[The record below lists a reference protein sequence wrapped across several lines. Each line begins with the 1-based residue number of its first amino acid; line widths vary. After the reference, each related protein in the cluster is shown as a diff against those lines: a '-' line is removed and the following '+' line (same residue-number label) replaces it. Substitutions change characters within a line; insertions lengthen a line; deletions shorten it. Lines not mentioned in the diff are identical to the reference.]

1 MKKFFAFQV
10 LIALFIGALIGHFFP
25 ALGQSLRPIGDAFIH
40 LIKMIVVPIVFTT
53 IVIGSSGDGN
63 MKKMGSLGLKT
74 IIWFEFITTLILG
87 IGLILVNVLKPGA
100 GFNLSHLAQKDI
112 TQLNESVTKVVDF
125 KTMLVNIIPS
135 NIVDAMAKSDLL
147 AVIFFA
153 ILFGAAAGA
162 IGKKSEP
169 AMKFMESVAN
179 IMFKLTQMVMVTAP
193 IGVLSLMAASVGQYG
208 IALLIPMAKL
218 IGVVYLGLA
227 IVIFGLFPIIAWF
240 LKISYFK
247 VFRMVWDLFLIAF
260 STTSTE
266 TILPQL
272 MDRMEA
278 YGCSKRVVSF
288 VIPSGLS
295 LNCDGSTLYLSVCS
309 IFLAQAYGIPMD
321 FGQQLIVMGV
331 LVATSKGIAAV
342 PSGSLVVLLAT
353 ASAVGLPAEGVAIIA
368 GIDRV
373 LDMARTACN
382 TPGHVLACIVV
393 SKWEKEFRQGE
404 WKAQTEQSSIRQVP
418 PTF

>member
-10 LIALFIGALIGHFFP
+10 LIALVIGALIGHFFP
-25 ALGQSLRPIGDAFIH
+25 EFGQALRPVGDAFIH

-53 IVIGSSGDGN
+53 IVIGSSGGGS

-87 IGLILVNVLKPGA
+87 IGLLLANTLKPGA
-100 GFNLSHLAQKDI
+100 GLNMSHLAKNDI
-112 TQLNESVTKVVDF
+112 APLNEGVSKVVDF

-153 ILFGAAAGA
+153 ILFGVAAGA
-162 IGKKSEP
+162 IGKASEP
-169 AMKFMESVAN
+169 AIKFMESVAK

-193 IGVLSLMAASVGQYG
+193 IGVLALMAASVGQFG
-208 IALLIPMAKL
+208 IALLVPMAKL

-227 IVIFGLFPIIAWF
+227 IVIFGLFPLIAWF

-247 VFRMVWDLFLIAF
+247 LFRMIWDLFLIAF

-272 MDRMEA
+272 MSRMEA

-309 IFLAQAYGIPMD
+309 IFLAQAFGIPMD
-321 FGQQLIVMGV
+321 FGQQLILMGV

-393 SKWEKEFRQGE
+393 SKWEKEFRQQE
-404 WKAQTEQSSIRQVP
+404 WVNTQTEQSSIRQS
-418 PTF
+418 

>member
-25 ALGQSLRPIGDAFIH
+25 ELGQSLRPIGDAFIH

-87 IGLILVNVLKPGA
+87 IGLLLVNILKPGS
-100 GFNLSHLAQKDI
+100 GLNLSHLAQKDI

-227 IVIFGLFPIIAWF
+227 IVIFVLFPIIAWF

-393 SKWEKEFRQGE
+393 SKWEKEFRQEE

>member
-25 ALGQSLRPIGDAFIH
+25 VLGQSLRPIGDAFIH

-87 IGLILVNVLKPGA
+87 LGLILVNILKPGA
-100 GFNLSHLAQKDI
+100 GLNLSQLAQKDI

-193 IGVLSLMAASVGQYG
+193 IGVLALMAASVGQYG

-227 IVIFGLFPIIAWF
+227 IVIFVLFPIIGWF

>member
-10 LIALFIGALIGHFFP
+10 LIALVIGALIGHFFP
-25 ALGQSLRPIGDAFIH
+25 ELGQALRPVGDAFIH

-53 IVIGSSGDGN
+53 IVIGSSGGGS

-87 IGLILVNVLKPGA
+87 IGLLLANTLKPGA
-100 GFNLSHLAQKDI
+100 GLNMSHLAKNDI
-112 TQLNESVTKVVDF
+112 APLNEGVSKVVDF

-153 ILFGAAAGA
+153 ILFGVAAGA
-162 IGKKSEP
+162 IGKTSEP
-169 AMKFMESVAN
+169 AIKFMESVAK

-193 IGVLSLMAASVGQYG
+193 IGVLALMAASVGQFG
-208 IALLIPMAKL
+208 IALLVPMAKL

-227 IVIFGLFPIIAWF
+227 IVIFGLFPLIAWF

-247 VFRMVWDLFLIAF
+247 LFRMIWDLFLIAF

-272 MDRMEA
+272 MSRMEA

-309 IFLAQAYGIPMD
+309 IFLAQAFGIPMD
-321 FGQQLIVMGV
+321 FGQQLILMGV

-393 SKWEKEFRQGE
+393 SKWEKEFRQQE
-404 WKAQTEQSSIRQVP
+404 WVNTQTEQSSIRQA
-418 PTF
+418 

>member
-1 MKKFFAFQV
+1 MKKFIAFQI
-10 LIALFIGALIGHFFP
+10 LIALFIGALVGHFFP
-25 ALGQSLRPIGDAFIH
+25 ELGKALKPIGDAFIH

-53 IVIGSSGDGN
+53 IVIGSSGGGN

-74 IIWFEFITTLILG
+74 IIWFEFITTLILA
-87 IGLILVNVLKPGA
+87 IGLFLANSLKPGA
-100 GFNLSHLAQKDI
+100 GLDLSHLAQKDI
-112 TQLNESVTKVVDF
+112 TKLNDSVSKVVDF

-162 IGKKSEP
+162 VGKASEP

-179 IMFKLTQMVMVTAP
+179 IMFKLTQMVMITAP
-193 IGVLSLMAASVGQYG
+193 IGVLALMAASVGQYG
-208 IALLIPMAKL
+208 ITLLIPMAKL

-227 IVIFGLFPIIAWF
+227 IVIFGLFPLIAWF
-240 LKISYFK
+240 FKISYFN

-272 MDRMEA
+272 MERMEA

-309 IFLAQAYGIPMD
+309 IFLAQAFGIPMD
-321 FGQQLIVMGV
+321 FGQQLILMGV

-353 ASAVGLPAEGVAIIA
+353 ATAVGLPAEGVAIIA

-382 TPGHVLACIVV
+382 TPGHALACIVV
-393 SKWEKEFRQGE
+393 SKWEKEFRQKD
-404 WKAQTEQSSIRQVP
+404 WIKHQPEQRALEQV
-418 PTF
+418 

>member
-10 LIALFIGALIGHFFP
+10 LIGLFIGALIGYLFP
-25 ALGQSLRPIGDAFIH
+25 NFGMALRPIGDMFIH

-53 IVIGSSGDGN
+53 IVIGSSGSNGN

-74 IIWFEFITTLILG
+74 IIWFEFISVIILG
-87 IGLILVNVLKPGA
+87 IGLLLTNLLKPGA
-100 GFNLSHLAQKDI
+100 GLNFSHLAEKDI
-112 TQLNESVTKVVDF
+112 SQLNDSVSHVVDF
-125 KTMLVNIIPS
+125 KTMIVNIIPS
-135 NIVDAMAKSDLL
+135 NIVDVMARGDLL

-162 IGKKSEP
+162 IGKASEP
-169 AMKFMESVAN
+169 ALKFMDSVAK
-179 IMFKLTQMVMVTAP
+179 IMFRLTQMVMVTAP
-193 IGVLSLMAASVGQYG
+193 IGVLALMAASVGQYG
-208 IALLIPMAKL
+208 IGLLVPMAKL

-227 IVIFGLFPIIAWF
+227 IVVLGLFPLIAWF
-240 LKISYFK
+240 LKIPYFK

-272 MDRMEA
+272 MERMEKI
-278 YGCSKRVVSF
+278 GCSKRVVSF

-309 IFLAQAYGIPMD
+309 IFIAQAFGVPLT
-321 FGQQLIVMGV
+321 FGQQLIIMAV
-331 LVATSKGIAAV
+331 LIATSKGIAAV

-382 TPGHVLACIVV
+382 TPGHCLASIVV
-393 SKWEKEFRQGE
+393 SKWEKEFNPKE
-404 WKAQTEQSSIRQVP
+404 LININAHIEEQKIRQA
-418 PTF
+418 

>member
-10 LIALFIGALIGHFFP
+10 LIALVIGALIGHFFP
-25 ALGQSLRPIGDAFIH
+25 EFGQALRPVGDAFIH

-53 IVIGSSGDGN
+53 IVIGSSGGGS

-87 IGLILVNVLKPGA
+87 IGLLLANTLKPGA
-100 GFNLSHLAQKDI
+100 GLNMSHLAKNDI
-112 TQLNESVTKVVDF
+112 APLNEGVSKVVDF

-153 ILFGAAAGA
+153 ILFGVAAGA
-162 IGKKSEP
+162 IGKASEP
-169 AMKFMESVAN
+169 AIKFMESVAK

-193 IGVLSLMAASVGQYG
+193 IGVLALMAASVGQFG
-208 IALLIPMAKL
+208 IALLVPMAKL

-227 IVIFGLFPIIAWF
+227 IVIFGLFPLIAWF

-247 VFRMVWDLFLIAF
+247 LFRMIWDLFLIAF

-272 MDRMEA
+272 MSRMEA

-309 IFLAQAYGIPMD
+309 IFLAQAFGIPMD
-321 FGQQLIVMGV
+321 FGQQLILMGV

-393 SKWEKEFRQGE
+393 SKWEKEFRQQE
-404 WKAQTEQSSIRQVP
+404 WVNTQTEQSSIRQA
-418 PTF
+418 

>member
-25 ALGQSLRPIGDAFIH
+25 GLGQSLRPIGDAFIH

-87 IGLILVNVLKPGA
+87 IGLLLVNILKPGA
-100 GFNLSHLAQKDI
+100 GLNLSYLAQKDI
-112 TQLNESVTKVVDF
+112 SQLNESVSKVVDF

-162 IGKKSEP
+162 IGKASEP

-227 IVIFGLFPIIAWF
+227 IVIFGLFPVIAWF

-247 VFRMVWDLFLIAF
+247 VFRMVGDLFLIAF

-272 MDRMEA
+272 MDRMES

-393 SKWEKEFRQGE
+393 SKWEKEFRQEE
-404 WKAQTEQSSIRQVP
+404 WIKAQTEQSSIRQA
-418 PTF
+418 

>member
-10 LIALFIGALIGHFFP
+10 LIALVIGALIGHFFP
-25 ALGQSLRPIGDAFIH
+25 ELGQALRPVGDAFIH

-53 IVIGSSGDGN
+53 IVIGSSGGGS

-87 IGLILVNVLKPGA
+87 IGLLLANTLKPGA
-100 GFNLSHLAQKDI
+100 GLNMSHLAKNDI
-112 TQLNESVTKVVDF
+112 APLNEGVSKVVDF

-153 ILFGAAAGA
+153 ILFGVAAGA
-162 IGKKSEP
+162 IGKASEP
-169 AMKFMESVAN
+169 AIKFMESVAK

-193 IGVLSLMAASVGQYG
+193 IGVLALMAASVGQFG
-208 IALLIPMAKL
+208 IALLVPMAKL

-227 IVIFGLFPIIAWF
+227 IVIFGLFPLIAWF

-247 VFRMVWDLFLIAF
+247 LFRMIWDLFLIAF

-272 MDRMEA
+272 MSRMEA

-309 IFLAQAYGIPMD
+309 IFLAQAFGIPMD
-321 FGQQLIVMGV
+321 FGQQLILMGV

-393 SKWEKEFRQGE
+393 SKWEKEFRQQE
-404 WKAQTEQSSIRQVP
+404 WVNTQTEQSSIRQA
-418 PTF
+418 

>member
-1 MKKFFAFQV
+1 
-10 LIALFIGALIGHFFP
+10 
-25 ALGQSLRPIGDAFIH
+25 
-40 LIKMIVVPIVFTT
+40 
-53 IVIGSSGDGN
+53 
-63 MKKMGSLGLKT
+63 
-74 IIWFEFITTLILG
+74 
-87 IGLILVNVLKPGA
+87 
-100 GFNLSHLAQKDI
+100 
-112 TQLNESVTKVVDF
+112 
-125 KTMLVNIIPS
+125 
-135 NIVDAMAKSDLL
+135 
-147 AVIFFA
+147 
-153 ILFGAAAGA
+153 
-162 IGKKSEP
+162 
-169 AMKFMESVAN
+169 MKFMESVAN

-227 IVIFGLFPIIAWF
+227 IVIFVLFPIIAWF

-321 FGQQLIVMGV
+321 FGQQLIVMGFF
-331 LVATSKGIAAV
+331 LQPQKE
-342 PSGSLVVLLAT
+342 LL
-353 ASAVGLPAEGVAIIA
+353 L
-368 GIDRV
+368 
-373 LDMARTACN
+373 
-382 TPGHVLACIVV
+382 
-393 SKWEKEFRQGE
+393 FRPV
-404 WKAQTEQSSIRQVP
+404 R
-418 PTF
+418 

>member
-25 ALGQSLRPIGDAFIH
+25 GLGQSLRPIGDAFIH

-87 IGLILVNVLKPGA
+87 IGLLLVNILKPGA
-100 GFNLSHLAQKDI
+100 GLNLSYLAQKDI
-112 TQLNESVTKVVDF
+112 SQLNESVSKVVDF

-162 IGKKSEP
+162 IGKASEP

-227 IVIFGLFPIIAWF
+227 IVIFGLFPVIAWF

-393 SKWEKEFRQGE
+393 SKWEKEFRQEE
-404 WKAQTEQSSIRQVP
+404 WIKAQTEQSSIRQA
-418 PTF
+418 

>member
-25 ALGQSLRPIGDAFIH
+25 EFGQALKPIGTAFIN

-53 IVIGSSGDGN
+53 IVIGSAGSGN
-63 MKKMGSLGLKT
+63 RKKMGSLGLKT
-74 IIWFEFITTLILG
+74 IIWFEFITTVILA
-87 IGLILVNVLKPGA
+87 IGLLLANLLKPGE
-100 GFNLSHLAQKDI
+100 GLNLSHLAHKDI
-112 TQLNESVTKVVDF
+112 TALNDSASKIIDF
-125 KTMLVNIIPS
+125 KAMLVNIIPS
-135 NIVDAMAKSDLL
+135 NIVDAMARNDLL
-147 AVIFFA
+147 AVLFFA
-153 ILFGAAAGA
+153 ILFGMAAGA
-162 IGKKSEP
+162 IGKASEP

-179 IMFKLTQMVMVTAP
+179 IMFKLTQMVMTTAP
-193 IGVLSLMAASVGQYG
+193 IGVLALMAASVGQYG
-208 IALLIPMAKL
+208 LVLLLPMAKL

-227 IVIFGLFPIIAWF
+227 IIIFGLFPLIAYF
-240 LKISYFK
+240 LKIPYFK

-272 MDRMEA
+272 MERMES

-309 IFLAQAYGIPMD
+309 IFLAQAFGIPMD
-321 FGQQLIVMGV
+321 FGQQLILMGV
-331 LVATSKGIAAV
+331 LVVTSKGIAAV

-353 ASAVGLPAEGVAIIA
+353 ATAVGLPAEGVAIIA

-393 SKWEKEFRQGE
+393 SKWEKEFRQEEE
-404 WKAQTEQSSIRQVP
+404 WIHNQAKQPNIGQA
-418 PTF
+418 

>member
-25 ALGQSLRPIGDAFIH
+25 GLGQSLRPIGDAFIH

-74 IIWFEFITTLILG
+74 IIWFEFITTIILG
-87 IGLILVNVLKPGA
+87 IGLLLVNILKPGA
-100 GFNLSHLAQKDI
+100 GLNLSYLAQKDI
-112 TQLNESVTKVVDF
+112 SQLNESVSKVVDF

-162 IGKKSEP
+162 IGKASEP

-227 IVIFGLFPIIAWF
+227 IVIFGLFPVIAWF

-393 SKWEKEFRQGE
+393 SKWEKEFRQEE
-404 WKAQTEQSSIRQVP
+404 WIKAQTEQSSIRQA
-418 PTF
+418 

>member
-10 LIALFIGALIGHFFP
+10 LIALVIGALIGHFFP
-25 ALGQSLRPIGDAFIH
+25 ELGQALRPVGDAFIH

-53 IVIGSSGDGN
+53 IVIGSSGGGS

-74 IIWFEFITTLILG
+74 IIWFEFITSLILG
-87 IGLILVNVLKPGA
+87 IGLLLANTLKPGA
-100 GFNLSHLAQKDI
+100 GLNMSHLAKNDI
-112 TQLNESVTKVVDF
+112 APLNEGVSKVVDF

-153 ILFGAAAGA
+153 ILFGVAAGA
-162 IGKKSEP
+162 IGKASEP
-169 AMKFMESVAN
+169 AIKFMESVAK

-193 IGVLSLMAASVGQYG
+193 IGVLALMAASVGQFG
-208 IALLIPMAKL
+208 IALLVPMAKL

-227 IVIFGLFPIIAWF
+227 IVIFGLFPLIAWF

-247 VFRMVWDLFLIAF
+247 LFRMIWDLFLIAF

-272 MDRMEA
+272 MSRMEA

-309 IFLAQAYGIPMD
+309 IFLAQAFGIPMD
-321 FGQQLIVMGV
+321 FGQQLILMGV

-393 SKWEKEFRQGE
+393 SKWEKEFRQQE
-404 WKAQTEQSSIRQVP
+404 WVNTQTEQSSIRQA
-418 PTF
+418 

>member
-25 ALGQSLRPIGDAFIH
+25 GLGQSLRPIGDAFIH

-87 IGLILVNVLKPGA
+87 IGLLLVNILKPGA
-100 GFNLSHLAQKDI
+100 GLNLSYLAQKDI
-112 TQLNESVTKVVDF
+112 SQLNESVSKVVDF

-162 IGKKSEP
+162 IGKASEP

-227 IVIFGLFPIIAWF
+227 IVIFGLFPVIAWF

-272 MDRMEA
+272 MDRMES

-393 SKWEKEFRQGE
+393 SKWEKEFRQEE
-404 WKAQTEQSSIRQVP
+404 WIKAQTEQSSIRQA
-418 PTF
+418 

>member
-10 LIALFIGALIGHFFP
+10 LIALVIGALIGHFFP
-25 ALGQSLRPIGDAFIH
+25 ELGQALRPVGDAFIH

-53 IVIGSSGDGN
+53 IVIGSSGGGS

-87 IGLILVNVLKPGA
+87 IGLLLANTLKPGA
-100 GFNLSHLAQKDI
+100 GLNMSHLAKNDI
-112 TQLNESVTKVVDF
+112 APLNEGVSKVVDF

-135 NIVDAMAKSDLL
+135 NIVDAMANSDLL

-153 ILFGAAAGA
+153 ILFGVAAGA
-162 IGKKSEP
+162 IGKASEP
-169 AMKFMESVAN
+169 AIKFMESVAK

-193 IGVLSLMAASVGQYG
+193 IGVLALMAASVGQFG
-208 IALLIPMAKL
+208 IALLVPMAKL

-227 IVIFGLFPIIAWF
+227 IVIFGLFPLIAWF

-247 VFRMVWDLFLIAF
+247 LFRMIWDLFLIAF

-272 MDRMEA
+272 MSRMEA

-309 IFLAQAYGIPMD
+309 IFLAQAFGIPMD
-321 FGQQLIVMGV
+321 FGQQLILMGV

-393 SKWEKEFRQGE
+393 SKWEKEFRQQE
-404 WKAQTEQSSIRQVP
+404 WVNTQTEQSSIRQA
-418 PTF
+418 

>member
-25 ALGQSLRPIGDAFIH
+25 EFGQALKPIGTAFIN

-53 IVIGSSGDGN
+53 IVIGSSGGGN
-63 MKKMGSLGLKT
+63 KKKMGSLGLKT
-74 IIWFEFITTLILG
+74 IIWFEVITTVILA
-87 IGLILVNVLKPGA
+87 IGLFLANVLKPGE
-100 GFNLSHLAQKDI
+100 GLNFSQLTQKDI
-112 TQLNESVTKVVDF
+112 GALDESVSKVIDF

-135 NIVDAMAKSDLL
+135 NIVDAMARNDLL
-147 AVIFFA
+147 AVLFFA
-153 ILFGAAAGA
+153 ILFGMAAGA
-162 IGKKSEP
+162 VGKASEP
-169 AMKFMESVAN
+169 TMKFMESVAN
-179 IMFKLTQMVMVTAP
+179 IMFKLTQMVMTTAP
-193 IGVLSLMAASVGQYG
+193 IGVLALMAASVGQYG
-208 IALLIPMAKL
+208 LVLLIPMAKL

-227 IVIFGLFPIIAWF
+227 IIIFGLFPLIAFF
-240 LKISYFK
+240 LKIPYFK

-272 MDRMEA
+272 MKRMEE

-295 LNCDGSTLYLSVCS
+295 LNCDGSTLYLSVCA
-309 IFLAQAYGIPMD
+309 IFLAQAFGIPMD
-321 FGQQLIVMGV
+321 FGQQLILMGV
-331 LVATSKGIAAV
+331 LVVTSKGIAAV

-353 ASAVGLPAEGVAIIA
+353 ATAVGLPAEGVAIIA

-393 SKWEKEFRQGE
+393 AKWEKEFRQE
-404 WKAQTEQSSIRQVP
+404 DWIKNQTKQP
-418 PTF
+418 NTA

>member
-25 ALGQSLRPIGDAFIH
+25 GFGQSLRPIGDAFIH

-87 IGLILVNVLKPGA
+87 IGLLLVNILKPGA
-100 GFNLSHLAQKDI
+100 GLNLSYLAQKDI
-112 TQLNESVTKVVDF
+112 SQLNESVSKVVDF

-162 IGKKSEP
+162 IGKASEP

-227 IVIFGLFPIIAWF
+227 IVIFGLFPVIAWF

-393 SKWEKEFRQGE
+393 SKWEKEFRQEE
-404 WKAQTEQSSIRQVP
+404 WIKAQTEQSSIQA
-418 PTF
+418 

>member
-25 ALGQSLRPIGDAFIH
+25 GLGQSLRPIGDAFIH

-87 IGLILVNVLKPGA
+87 IGLLLVNILKPGA
-100 GFNLSHLAQKDI
+100 GLNLSYLAQKDI
-112 TQLNESVTKVVDF
+112 SQLNESVSKVVDF

-162 IGKKSEP
+162 IGKASEP

-193 IGVLSLMAASVGQYG
+193 IGVLSLMASSVGQYG

-227 IVIFGLFPIIAWF
+227 IVIFGLFPVIAWF

-393 SKWEKEFRQGE
+393 SKWEKEFRQE
-404 WKAQTEQSSIRQVP
+404 KWIKAQTEQSSIRQA
-418 PTF
+418 